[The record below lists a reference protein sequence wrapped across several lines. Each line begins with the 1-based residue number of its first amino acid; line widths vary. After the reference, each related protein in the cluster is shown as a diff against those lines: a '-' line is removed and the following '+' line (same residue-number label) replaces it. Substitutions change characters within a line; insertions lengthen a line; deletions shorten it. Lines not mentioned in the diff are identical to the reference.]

1 MKRRK
6 NSPGVIVIGDHVQAL
21 GIIRSLGRHGIPVY
35 LLHDK
40 NLCIGRFSRYT
51 KRFIKIPNSNNEQE
65 FVDFM
70 TKLANKEQLEG
81 WILMPTNDAWV
92 YVLSRHKETLEDYY
106 KVTTPSWDIVKF
118 AYDKKRT
125 YQIAEKI
132 GIPIPKTFY
141 PENLDAVHILS
152 SEVEFP
158 VIIKPA
164 IIDHFYKKAKA
175 KVFKVNTKEE
185 LIQAYIKASH
195 IIDASEIMV
204 QEIIP
209 GGPDLLY
216 SFCTFFKNGQVMGTC
231 MGKRSRQRPMD
242 FGSASTFVESVYIS
256 ELVELGT
263 CLLKALNYYGLSEV
277 EFKKD
282 IRDDKFKLLEI
293 NARTWLWHSL
303 AIRCGVDFPYLL
315 YKDMIGE
322 HVEPITSFKENVKFI
337 HFYTDLGVVIN
348 EVLKG
353 KMAFKD
359 YFISLKGEKDFAVFS
374 LVDPLPFIAETLML
388 PYLWKTR

>member
-1 MKRRK
+1 
-6 NSPGVIVIGDHVQAL
+6 
-21 GIIRSLGRHGIPVY
+21 
-35 LLHDK
+35 
-40 NLCIGRFSRYT
+40 
-51 KRFIKIPNSNNEQE
+51 
-65 FVDFM
+65 
-70 TKLANKEQLEG
+70 
-81 WILMPTNDAWV
+81 
-92 YVLSRHKETLEDYY
+92 
-106 KVTTPSWDIVKF
+106 
-118 AYDKKRT
+118 
-125 YQIAEKI
+125 
-132 GIPIPKTFY
+132 
-141 PENLDAVHILS
+141 
-152 SEVEFP
+152 
-158 VIIKPA
+158 
-164 IIDHFYKKAKA
+164 
-175 KVFKVNTKEE
+175 
-185 LIQAYIKASH
+185 
-195 IIDASEIMV
+195 
-204 QEIIP
+204 
-209 GGPDLLY
+209 
-216 SFCTFFKNGQVMGTC
+216 
-231 MGKRSRQRPMD
+231 MD